1 MATLTPIAPP
11 LPAEQVLYI
20 KHMVCPRGIRVV
32 RQELERLGLR
42 VLAVRLGAATNA
54 VPPAGL
60 DWPRLRET
68 LAAARFALLENPSRD
83 LAGCIQTKVAELL
96 RRPPAP
102 RHRVFVAVLA
112 QEFGWPLARLAA
124 AFARLQ
130 RGSLTADVV
139 GQRLAYAQELLQ
151 TSTLDLGH
159 LARRLGYG
167 SLAHFSGQFRS
178 AFACSPSGYRQQ
190 LGKFDSASASPE

>member
-1 MATLTPIAPP
+1 MAAPTPIAPP
-11 LPAEQVLYI
+11 SPVEQVLYI

-42 VLAVRLGAATNA
+42 VLAVRLGAATIA

-60 DWPRLRET
+60 DWPCLRET

-102 RHRVFVAVLA
+102 RHRVFVPVLA
-112 QEFGWPLARLAA
+112 QAFGWRPGRLTA
-124 AFARLQ
+124 AFAGLQ
-130 RGSLTADVV
+130 RGSLAAYVV

-151 TSTLDLGH
+151 TSDLAINH
-159 LARRLGYG
+159 IARLLGYG
-167 SLAHFSGQFRS
+167 SLAHFSGQFRR
-178 AFACSPSGYRQQ
+178 ALNQSPSSYRQQ
-190 LGKFDSASASPE
+190 LGSSAASGPPE